1 MTNLP
6 PSDPKSSEKT
16 ALGFDEFIAILVAF
30 ATIGGILL
38 WSFSRRDTGWNL
50 NTLLSPSPSSTIKTQ
65 PSSAVTSPASQVQPK
80 ANPQLEAAPLPPN
93 EIVPQPS
100 PTLPLIF
107 PPVPVTPLNSSP
119 KPAPFATS
127 KNSESS
133 IPSSP
138 LPLVTPAEQKSVI
151 PPPIAFNDVP
161 TDFWAIRFINALSA
175 RGVIKG
181 FPDYTFRPNQPVNRA
196 EFAAILQQAF
206 DTELSKNSVP
216 FKDVSAKYWATPVID
231 RAVGT
236 GFLKGFPDKTFKPRQ
251 KITRVQVLVAL
262 VSGLNLKQP
271 VKPSQVVSLYKD
283 AKNIPK
289 YAVGK
294 VAAATANGLVITGA
308 NPQFLAP
315 NQQATRAEVAAM
327 VHQALVKLGRLDKIS
342 SENIVR
348 RRNLPQASPMQNSF
362 SQGRVTDKLPSQ

>member
-38 WSFSRRDTGWNL
+38 WSFSRRDAGWNF
-50 NTLLSPSPSSTIKTQ
+50 NTVLSPSPSSTPQTQ
-65 PSSAVTSPASQVQPK
+65 PSPAVTSLPSQMQPK
-80 ANPQLEAAPLPPN
+80 ADSQLEAAPLPPN

-100 PTLPLIF
+100 PISPPIL
-107 PPVPVTPLNSSP
+107 PPVPITPLNSSP
-119 KPAPFATS
+119 QPAPFSTS
-127 KNSESS
+127 KNSDSS
-133 IPSSP
+133 IPSS

-161 TDFWAIRFINALSA
+161 TDFWATRFINALSA
-175 RGVIKG
+175 RGIIKG

-216 FKDVSAKYWATPVID
+216 FKDLSDQYWATPAID

-236 GFLKGFPDKTFKPRQ
+236 GFLKGFPDKTFKPTQ

-271 VKPSQVVSLYKD
+271 AKPTQVLSIYQD

-294 VAAATANGLVITGA
+294 VAAATTNGLVITDA

-315 NQQATRAEVAAM
+315 NQEATRAEVAAM

-348 RRNLPQASPMQNSF
+348 IPVQNSLP
-362 SQGRVTDKLPSQ
+362 QGRVYELPSQ

>member
-30 ATIGGILL
+30 GAIGGILL
-38 WSFSRRDTGWNL
+38 WSFSRRDAGWNF
-50 NTLLSPSPSSTIKTQ
+50 NIVLSPTPTSTIQTQ
-65 PSSAVTSPASQVQPK
+65 PTPAVTAPASQVQPST
-80 ANPQLEAAPLPPN
+80 NPQVEAAPVSPKEVVPEPSPNSPQILPPVQV
-93 EIVPQPS
+93 I
-100 PTLPLIF
+100 
-107 PPVPVTPLNSSP
+107 PLNSAP
-119 KPAPFATS
+119 KTVPFSTS
-127 KNSESS
+127 KNPESS
-133 IPSSP
+133 VTSSP
-138 LPLVTPAEQKSVI
+138 LPLVTPAEQKSII

-161 TDFWAIRFINALSA
+161 KNFWAARFINALSA
-175 RGVIKG
+175 RGIIKG

-196 EFAAILQQAF
+196 EFAAILQKAF

-216 FKDVSAKYWATPVID
+216 FKDVSGKYWATPAID

-236 GFLKGFPDKTFKPRQ
+236 GFLKGFPNKTFKPNQ

-271 VKPSQVVSLYKD
+271 AKPAQVLSIYQD
-283 AKNIPK
+283 AKKIPK
-289 YAVGK
+289 YAVAK
-294 VAAATANGLVITGA
+294 VATATANGLVITDA
-308 NPQFLAP
+308 NPQFLSP
-315 NQQATRAEVAAM
+315 NQAATRAEVAAM

-348 RRNLPQASPMQNSF
+348 LPEQTSLSEN
-362 SQGRVTDKLPSQ
+362 KLANEP